1 MLYTQALSAGS
12 NDQDKASALKNLA
25 YAQFK
30 LGNIENRINK
40 VR

>member
-25 YAQFK
+25 YA
-30 LGNIENRINK
+30 
-40 VR
+40 